1 MPLMKSKSKSKSN
14 RVNTLAHV
22 AKPARVKKSTG
33 LTDGMAP
40 GAIAVAVVCVMGAVL
55 LVGSYRPRQTKDM
68 TSLDPRTERTLT
80 QVEEPKPT
88 ASPAPS
94 TLTRKSLVAN
104 ATAANPAAMVPATEA
119 PASTSAAVTI
129 TGCLERADDVFRL
142 KDASG
147 ADVPRSR
154 SWKSGFLKKGPASLE
169 VVDASN
175 RLKLS
180 NHVGERVSLTGTLV
194 DREMQARSLQ
204 RVTASC
210 TSTPR
215 VKI

>member
-1 MPLMKSKSKSKSN
+1 
-14 RVNTLAHV
+14 
-22 AKPARVKKSTG
+22 
-33 LTDGMAP
+33 MA
-40 GAIAVAVVCVMGAVL
+40 
-55 LVGSYRPRQTKDM
+55 
-68 TSLDPRTERTLT
+68 
-80 QVEEPKPT
+80 
-88 ASPAPS
+88 
-94 TLTRKSLVAN
+94 
-104 ATAANPAAMVPATEA
+104 PATEA
-119 PASTSAAVTI
+119 PASTSAAVTV
-129 TGCLERADDVFRL
+129 TGCLERADDAFRL

-147 ADVPRSR
+147 ADVPKSR
-154 SWKSGFLKKGPASLE
+154 SWKSGFLKRGPASLE